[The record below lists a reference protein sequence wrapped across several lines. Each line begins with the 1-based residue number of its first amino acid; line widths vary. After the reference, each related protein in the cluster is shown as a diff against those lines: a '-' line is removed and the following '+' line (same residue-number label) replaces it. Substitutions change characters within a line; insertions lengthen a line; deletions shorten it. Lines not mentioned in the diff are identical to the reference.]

1 MDTITVEKRE
11 AIQEA
16 RSRLV
21 DLLIAETTVED
32 SPDDSETD
40 DPGTW
45 LDDSYEDDDDVWS
58 EPQNN
63 NSC

>member
-16 RSRLV
+16 MSRLV
-21 DLLIAETTVED
+21 DLLLAETTVED
-32 SPDDSETD
+32 VPDEDVY
-40 DPGTW
+40 
-45 LDDSYEDDDDVWS
+45 LDDTW
-58 EPQNN
+58 QNN